1 MSSTLDKIMLSDYV
15 EETGMTYKEIYE
27 ISKGLK
33 YAEENNLEKKNQKDE
48 TKAKTKAKI

>member
-15 EETGMTYKEIYE
+15 EETGLTYKEIYE

-33 YAEENNLEKKNQKDE
+33 YAEETDKNTE
-48 TKAKTKAKI
+48 TKKKSKDTR